1 VADPTKLDF
10 ADWFSVV
17 VAAIV
22 SGVGAA
28 MAWFSGSKRRIHG
41 KIADV
46 EAAMTLWNDRH
57 AKHSTDIAVIET
69 CQENTAKQLESISLT
84 TRDTNENLKE
94 LSQTVTQVLLAIQA
108 KK

>member
-10 ADWFSVV
+10 SDWFTVV
-17 VAAIV
+17 VAGII
-22 SGVGAA
+22 SGLGGA
-28 MAWFSGSKRRIHG
+28 MAWFNSSNNKLHARLDIME
-41 KIADV
+41 ADMRQWD
-46 EAAMTLWNDRH
+46 EKHAAH
-57 AKHSTDIAVIET
+57 ATEIAVVQT
-69 CQENTAKQLESISLT
+69 CQENTAQQLEAISAT